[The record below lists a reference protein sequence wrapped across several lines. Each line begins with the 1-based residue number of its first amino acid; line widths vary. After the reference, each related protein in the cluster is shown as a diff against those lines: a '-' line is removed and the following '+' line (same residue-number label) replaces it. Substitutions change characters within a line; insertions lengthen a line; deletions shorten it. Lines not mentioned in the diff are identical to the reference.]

1 MSLSR
6 RALLSSSLTLT
17 ALPAAWNKPL
27 GVQLYTVRTL
37 LPKEPRETLE
47 AIAKMGYTE
56 VEPGRASMDKLAP
69 FLKEF
74 KLATPSVGFD
84 TPLVTGNW
92 NIYKGAADTMPKGYD
107 WNAAVDQAK
116 GWGAKF
122 MSISYI
128 MPAERKGLD
137 FYKQFAD
144 QMNKAG
150 EPVKKAGMQLCY
162 HHHSFE
168 FGPIEGQRPFDIL
181 EERFDKKLVFWETD
195 IFWMTIA
202 GQDPAAQI
210 RKWKNR
216 VPLVHLK
223 DIKPGTPTE
232 FNEGKVAKEAFKEI
246 GNGSINIPD
255 VLKACADSGVKH
267 YIVEQDQWP
276 GSPLDSLEQSIKYLR
291 GLKA

>member
-6 RALLSSSLTLT
+6 RALLSSSF
-17 ALPAAWNKPL
+17 ALSALRAAWNKPL

-37 LPKEPRETLE
+37 LPKQPRETLE
-47 AIAKMGYTE
+47 AIAKMGYAE
-56 VEPGRASMDKLAP
+56 VEAGRAQMEPLGA
-69 FLKEF
+69 FFKEF
-74 KLATPSVGFD
+74 KLATPSIGFD
-84 TPLVTGNW
+84 TPLITENW
-92 NIYKGAADTMPKGYD
+92 GLYKDLTLPKGYN
-107 WNAAVDQAK
+107 WSQAVEQAK

-128 MPAERKGLD
+128 IPGERKGLD
-137 FYKQFAD
+137 FYKKFAD

-168 FGPIEGQRPFDIL
+168 FAAIDGQRPFDIL
-181 EERFDKKLVFWETD
+181 EERFDKKLVLWETD

-210 RKWKNR
+210 RKWKDL

-223 DIKPGTPTE
+223 DIKPGAATE
-232 FNEGKVAKEAFKEI
+232 YNEGKVAKETFKEV
-246 GNGSINIPD
+246 GNGSINMAD
-255 VLKACADSGVKH
+255 VLKACAESKVKH

-276 GSPLDSLEQSIKYLR
+276 GSPLDSLQQSINFLR
-291 GLKA
+291 SVQA

>member
-6 RALLSSSLTLT
+6 RALLSSSLTLS
-17 ALPAAWNKPL
+17 ALQAAWSKPL

-37 LPKEPRETLE
+37 LPKQPRETLE
-47 AIAKMGYTE
+47 AIAKMGYAE
-56 VEPGRASMDKLAP
+56 VEAGRAQMEPLGG
-69 FLKEF
+69 FFKEF
-74 KLATPSVGFD
+74 KLATPSIGFD
-84 TPLVTGNW
+84 TVLITGNW
-92 NIYKGAADTMPKGYD
+92 DLYKGLTLPKGYD
-107 WNAAVDQAK
+107 WNAAVEQAK
-116 GWGAKF
+116 GWGASF

-128 MPAERKGLD
+128 IPDERKSLD
-137 FYKQFAD
+137 FYKKFAD

-168 FGPIEGQRPFDIL
+168 FAPLDGQRPFDIL
-181 EERFDKKLVFWETD
+181 EDRFDKKLVFWETD
-195 IFWMTIA
+195 IFWMSIA

-223 DIKPGTPTE
+223 DIKSGAATE
-232 FNEGKVAKEAFKEI
+232 YNEGKVPKETFKEI

-255 VLKACADSGVKH
+255 VLKACAESKVKH
-267 YIVEQDQWP
+267 YIIEQDQWP
-276 GSPLDSLEQSIKYLR
+276 GSPLDSLQQSIKYLR